1 MEVDKEDRENRV
13 PEEQGGSKSKT
24 KLKVNIRC
32 ALASSAPLVH
42 IYEYGLCNVQCGCS
56 FRLDHEPT
64 IPYLA

>member
-56 FRLDHEPT
+56 CRLDHEPT